1 MKIDLCLFENENAG
15 LLEPLAL
22 TRPVFSLLCGTKNL
36 FEKISATVGVKP
48 GACFVRKYLQ
58 ETVSSSN
65 FGLAV
70 NSSVWL
76 EGRENILFI
85 DGAWI
90 PPLDFRFAPD
100 VSHVGVCSGK
110 PVYYYCKRIK
120 LTSITEIQ
128 DNLDLVESLR
138 SMDLPEKKVEGVVLE
153 YLWDLVGNN
162 SAQIIA
168 DMKGFSEF
176 SGPIE
181 FPAGLFG
188 PLDQLFIHPDAEV
201 EPLVAFDTTKGPV
214 VIESGAKIQ
223 AFTRLEGPCFI
234 GKDTQIF
241 GAKIRA
247 GTSIGTNCR
256 VGGEIENSIILG
268 YTNKYHDGFL
278 GHSYL
283 GEWVNWGAATNAS
296 DLRNDYG
303 LVRVQVDGQL
313 INTGLNKVGVFFGD
327 HSRTSIGVLLNTGSN
342 IGAFANLLPG
352 GLLPR
357 NVPAFASSKNGKLM
371 QGNSWEILMQI
382 ASVVM
387 QRRQRELSP
396 DLERLYQ
403 SVFQLTAAQRKKIPF
418 EPEIPFNRKS
428 A

>member
-1 MKIDLCLFENENAG
+1 MKIDLCLYENENTG
-15 LLEPLAL
+15 MLEPLAL

-36 FEKISATVGVKP
+36 FEKISATVGITP
-48 GACFVRKYLQ
+48 AACFVRKYLQ
-58 ETVSSSN
+58 ETVRSSFLN
-65 FGLAV
+65 LAV
-70 NSSVWL
+70 NSTVWV
-76 EGRENILFI
+76 ESRGNILFV

-90 PPLDFRFAPD
+90 PPLDFQFD
-100 VSHVGVCSGK
+100 HESSHVGICSGK
-110 PVYYYCKRIK
+110 PVYYFCKPNK
-120 LTSITEIQ
+120 LTSLTEIQ
-128 DNLDLVESLR
+128 CNLDLVERLR
-138 SMDLPEKKVEGVVLE
+138 SLDLPEITVEGNLFQ
-153 YLWDLVGNN
+153 YLWDFVGNN
-162 SAQIIA
+162 GAQIIG
-168 DMKGFSEF
+168 DMKGFCEF
-176 SGPIE
+176 SSPIE
-181 FPAGLFG
+181 FPSGLFG
-188 PLDQLFIHPDAEV
+188 PLDQLFIHPEAEV

-234 GKDTQIF
+234 GKDTQVF

-256 VGGEIENSIILG
+256 IGGEIENSIILG

-357 NVPAFASSKNGKLM
+357 NVPAFASSKNGKLV

-387 QRRQRELSP
+387 QRRQRELTAE
-396 DLERLYQ
+396 LERLYQ
-403 SVFQLTAAQRKKIPF
+403 NVFHLTASQRKKIPF

>member
-1 MKIDLCLFENENAG
+1 MKIDLCLYENENAEM
-15 LLEPLAL
+15 LEPLAL

-36 FEKISATVGVKP
+36 FEKISATMGLLP

-58 ETVSSSN
+58 ETVRSS
-65 FGLAV
+65 FLGLAV
-70 NSSVWL
+70 NSSAWVDS
-76 EGRENILFI
+76 RDNILFI

-90 PPLDFRFAPD
+90 PPLGFQFDPEF
-100 VSHVGVCSGK
+100 SHAGICAGK
-110 PVYYYCKRIK
+110 PVYYYCKRNNQAT
-120 LTSITEIQ
+120 LSAFH
-128 DNLDLVESLR
+128 DNLDLLESLR
-138 SMDLPEKKVEGVVLE
+138 ALGLPEIKVEGIVLR
-153 YLWDLVGNN
+153 YLWDFVENN
-162 SAQIIA
+162 GAQIIA
-168 DMKGFSEF
+168 DMKGLNKLSNPDE
-176 SGPIE
+176 SPS
-181 FPAGLFG
+181 GLFG
-188 PLDQLFIHPDAEV
+188 PLDQLFIHPETEV
-201 EPLVAFDTTKGPV
+201 EPLVAFDTTKGPI
-214 VIESGAKIQ
+214 VIECGAKIQ

-234 GKDTQIF
+234 GKDTQVF

-268 YTNKYHDGFL
+268 YTNKYHEGFL

-303 LVRVQVDGQL
+303 LVRVQIDGQL

-357 NVPAFASSKNGKLM
+357 NVPAFASSMNGKLVH
-371 QGNSWEILMQI
+371 GNSWEILMQI

-387 QRRQRELSP
+387 QRRQQELSS
-396 DLERLYQ
+396 DLEHLYQ
-403 SVFQLTAAQRKKIPF
+403 NVFHLTASQRKKIPF
-418 EPEIPFNRKS
+418 DPEIPFNRKS

>member
-1 MKIDLCLFENENAG
+1 M
-15 LLEPLAL
+15 
-22 TRPVFSLLCGTKNL
+22 
-36 FEKISATVGVKP
+36 
-48 GACFVRKYLQ
+48 
-58 ETVSSSN
+58 
-65 FGLAV
+65 
-70 NSSVWL
+70 
-76 EGRENILFI
+76 
-85 DGAWI
+85 
-90 PPLDFRFAPD
+90 
-100 VSHVGVCSGK
+100 
-110 PVYYYCKRIK
+110 
-120 LTSITEIQ
+120 
-128 DNLDLVESLR
+128 
-138 SMDLPEKKVEGVVLE
+138 
-153 YLWDLVGNN
+153 
-162 SAQIIA
+162 
-168 DMKGFSEF
+168 
-176 SGPIE
+176 E

-188 PLDQLFIHPDAEV
+188 PLDQLFIHPEAEV

-234 GKDTQIF
+234 GKDTQVF

-247 GTSIGTNCR
+247 CTSIGTNCR

-357 NVPAFASSKNGKLM
+357 NVPAFASSKNGKLV

-387 QRRQRELSP
+387 QRRQCELSP
-396 DLERLYQ
+396 ALERLYQ
-403 SVFQLTAAQRKKIPF
+403 SLFQITAAQRKKIPF

>member
-1 MKIDLCLFENENAG
+1 MKIDLCLYENENVG
-15 LLEPLAL
+15 MLEPLAL

-36 FEKISATVGVKP
+36 FVKISDMIGLSP
-48 GACFVRKYLQ
+48 GACFVRNYLQ
-58 ETVSSSN
+58 ETVRSSYL
-65 FGLAV
+65 GLAV
-70 NSSVWL
+70 NSSDWL
-76 EGRENILFI
+76 IGRDCVLFV

-90 PPLDFRFAPD
+90 PPLDFQLKPD
-100 VSHVGVCSGK
+100 SSHAGICCGK
-110 PVYYYCKRIK
+110 PVYYYCAGDK
-120 LTSITEIQ
+120 LASLGSIH
-128 DNLDLVESLR
+128 DNLDLLESLR
-138 SMDLPEKKVEGVVLE
+138 FLGLPEKNVAGDVLE

-162 SAQIIA
+162 GAQIIA
-168 DMKGFSEF
+168 DMNGSHEL
-176 SGPIE
+176 SNPRE
-181 FPAGLFG
+181 RPAGLVG
-188 PLDQLFIHPDAEV
+188 PLGQLFTHPEAEI
-201 EPLVAFDTTKGPV
+201 EPLVALDTSKGPV

-256 VGGEIENSIILG
+256 IGGEIENSIILG

-303 LVRVQVDGQL
+303 LVKVQVDGCL

-357 NVPAFASSKNGKLM
+357 NVPAFASSKNGKLVP
-371 QGNSWEILMQI
+371 GNSWEILMQI

-387 QRRQRELSP
+387 QRRQRELSAE
-396 DLERLYQ
+396 LQRLYQ
-403 SVFQLTAAQRKKIPF
+403 HVFHLTASQRKKIPF
-418 EPEIPFNRKS
+418 EPENPFNRKS